1 MLNPLIQNILNKFL
15 IYRNHSFS
23 IPAILSEIPLSIACN
38 TNGKIDFFENVS
50 IAATK
55 RNSFSITCKTIRNFQ
70 CKSRIIVI

>member
-38 TNGKIDFFENVS
+38 TNGKMDFFDNVS
-50 IAATK
+50 IAAIL
-55 RNSFSITCKTIRNFQ
+55 SGIHSIACKTVKNFL
-70 CKSRIIVI
+70 